1 MTIRNV
7 TEPLR
12 DSLMAATYFL
22 RFGLGALPA
31 LLGLAD
37 RFLDGL
43 GRRYKPC
50 TVQVHFMDFP
60 GSVDVHLASYAVPGL
75 AKTL

>member
-7 TEPLR
+7 TEPRR

-37 RFLDGL
+37 RFLDGQTMYSTSTFY
-43 GRRYKPC
+43 GFSR
-50 TVQVHFMDFP
+50 F
-60 GSVDVHLASYAVPGL
+60 S
-75 AKTL
+75 

>member
-7 TEPLR
+7 TEPRR

-43 GRRYKPC
+43 GRFVTNPVQSGHEGY
-50 TVQVHFMDFP
+50 TVLYFVRSSPNF
-60 GSVDVHLASYAVPGL
+60 SI
-75 AKTL
+75 TLFN